1 MAYRLMSKTSAIL
14 HLVVFRPCDNLILQ
28 LFRHIIEIV
37 GITSHTYQQ
46 IPVFIGMLL
55 RIMKS
60 RRIYDIKLNMMTAKL
75 KVRPDE

>member
-37 GITSHTYQQ
+37 GVACHSYQQ

-60 RRIYDIKLNMMTAKL
+60 RRIYDIIMSLEVNIIW
-75 KVRPDE
+75 DF